1 MRHTQKILPR
11 FSVVATFVASA
22 LTFGANANSFT
33 TVPMEVGPGL
43 MKQFSKNKNQ
53 QTLAEKQFPT
63 YYIVQLEDAPLSTY
77 SGGVKGYAPTARS
90 VYGKDKLELQSTQ
103 AKAYQHYL
111 SSRQQAMVS
120 NLKAQFPGLQLQRNL
135 QLAMNGLV
143 VSVPGKVDIKTQLE
157 AMPGVK
163 KVYEHEL
170 FYTQMD
176 SSNTL
181 INSPELW
188 AKLGDQNSAG
198 KGVKVAIIDGGI
210 RPEHPMFASNGHVR
224 PAGLSENDYC
234 ATVDESFCNDKLVL
248 ARYYP
253 PTFTVNEN
261 EYISPRDMGG
271 HGTHVAG
278 TAVGNPVS
286 GVYDNVE
293 VDVSG
298 VAPGATLM
306 VYKALFQNPEGRGSG
321 SNVMLV
327 SALEDAIADGADVIN
342 NSWGGGAGGNP
353 ANSVYTPIFEAAEAA
368 GVVVVTAAGNDGSGA
383 MTIGC
388 PGCAEPGITVAST
401 QTGRTFG
408 HIVQASGITDIAAIP
423 GAGEFSIT
431 EDITALLV
439 PTAEVAPAN
448 IEGCNAFDA
457 DSLVDKIV
465 LLPRG
470 VCAFSDKAAN
480 AEAAGAV
487 GMILYNNQPGVIS
500 MSMPGITLPSVSI
513 LQEDGAEI
521 LAAWKAGD
529 EATISKAQKLFD
541 QAAVDAMSDFSS
553 RGPNGNSSFL
563 KPDIAAPGSDIL
575 SAAVAQDQ
583 TFATMSGT
591 SMASP
596 HVAGAAALLLQ
607 QRPDLDAIQVKS
619 VLMTSSNPAVK
630 LEDLETEATPFARG
644 AGRLDVAA
652 ASNTAIAFDKA
663 SLVSNGCAFSCSF
676 SRVVTNLMPE
686 NGNWQGHVEF
696 ANDAISAELSVDEL
710 TLDAN
715 GTASFSLKVNTA
727 YAEAG
732 WQFGQVVWTDTSGK
746 YAPAHLPV
754 VVMAKRSDDSQLAS
768 TMLMAEDIS
777 AGLPFSMR
785 STGGHLG
792 ARDTVDFTVRI
803 PEGAVLNTDSV
814 EINET
819 RATRNGF
826 SIEPSGRSM
835 GWAGSMTGVL
845 AGTSLTSSSF
855 PGAGLSLVDLGV
867 DDFALPCEA
876 GCDEVAFNYPIGNF
890 GGFIWNGQQV
900 NTITISDNGF
910 ITAAV
915 QSTDGSWLNQE
926 LPNVTS
932 PNAVIA
938 PLWADYAIG
947 GADGGRILYNIVS
960 DGINDWFVWEWN
972 DIREF
977 NSSTGDRYTF
987 SVWIKLGT
995 DEVYMNYP
1003 SISSPIAQA
1012 TVGIEDISGTL
1023 GTSRYYNGQGTS
1035 PVSGQALRALIT
1047 PAQPASVSIDYDLVA
1062 PFGKAEAINSVVVRG
1077 ESVEID
1083 VSERFTTQ
1091 ATLLSHVTTRTSTQT
1106 YEATQPLTVSAVG
1119 DAFTV
1124 KVVSQPKY
1132 GTVTFGTL
1140 ADTESNATAAS
1151 LKMIYTPGP
1160 VAANEEPFT
1169 SDSFSYLIEDEAGGT
1184 STEAS
1189 VTIAVEE
1196 PNTAPVAAAS
1206 ATPVRAH
1213 AAALVTLSAAAS
1225 TDAEGDDLSF
1235 SWKQTSGQ
1243 SVSLR
1248 NSNTAAASFTAPRL
1262 SSDAVLTFEVS
1273 VSDGKLTNT
1282 TTTSVTVM
1290 KESKGGGSF
1299 GWFTLLMLP
1308 LLLLRRKRA

>member
-1 MRHTQKILPR
+1 MRHTQKVLPR
-11 FSVVATFVASA
+11 CSVIATVVASA

-33 TVPMEVGPGL
+33 ALPMEVGPSL
-43 MKQFSKNKNQ
+43 MKQFNKNHQ
-53 QTLAEKQFPT
+53 ISAEKQFPT
-63 YYIVQLEDAPLSTY
+63 YYIVQLEDAALSTY

-103 AKAYQHYL
+103 AQAYQQYL
-111 SSRQQAMVS
+111 VSRQQAMVS
-120 NLKAQFPGLQLQRNL
+120 SLKTTFPGLQLQRSL
-135 QLAMNGLV
+135 QLTMNGLV

-188 AKLGDQNSAG
+188 TVLGGQNSAG
-198 KGVKVAIIDGGI
+198 EGVKVAIIDGGI
-210 RPEHPMFASNGHVR
+210 RPEHPMFADNGHAR
-224 PAGLSENDYC
+224 PAGLPEDDYC
-234 ATVDESFCNDKLVL
+234 ATVDESFCNNKLVL
-248 ARYYP
+248 ARYYT
-253 PTFTVNEN
+253 PTFAVNES

-278 TAVGNPVS
+278 TAVGNPIS
-286 GVYDNVE
+286 GVYDNVA

-306 VYKALFQNPEGRGSG
+306 VYKALFQTPEGRGSG
-321 SNVMLV
+321 SNIMLV

-342 NSWGGGAGGNP
+342 NSWGGGAGGDP

-408 HIVQASGITDIAAIP
+408 HLVDASGINDIVAIP
-423 GAGEFSIT
+423 GTGEFSIT
-431 EDITALLV
+431 NDITALLV
-439 PTAEVAPAN
+439 PTSEIAPSN
-448 IEGCNAFDA
+448 IEGCSAFDA
-457 DSLVDKIV
+457 GSLTDKIV

-470 VCAFSDKAAN
+470 TCAFSEKAVN

-500 MSMPGITLPSVSI
+500 MSMPGVTLPSVSI

-521 LAAWKAGD
+521 LAAWQAGD
-529 EATISKAQKLFD
+529 EATISKAQKLFN

-607 QRPDLDAIQVKS
+607 QRPELDARQIKS

-652 ASNTAIAFDKA
+652 ASKTAIAFDKA

-676 SRVVTNLMPE
+676 DRVVTNLMPE
-686 NGNWQGHVEF
+686 DGTWQGHVEF

-710 TLDAN
+710 TLAAN
-715 GTASFSLKVNTA
+715 GTAGFSLKVNTA

-746 YAPAHLPV
+746 YATAHLPV
-754 VVMAKRSDDSQLAS
+754 VVMAKRSDDSQAAS
-768 TMLMAEDIS
+768 TMLMSEDIS
-777 AGLPFSMR
+777 AGLPFSIR
-785 STGGHLG
+785 SAGGHLG
-792 ARDTVDFTVRI
+792 AREIVDFTVRI
-803 PEGAVLNTDSV
+803 PQTAVLNTGSV

-826 SIEPSGRSM
+826 SIDPSGRSM
-835 GWAGSMTGVL
+835 SWAGAMTGVL
-845 AGTSLTSSSF
+845 ASASLTNASF
-855 PGAGLSLVDLGV
+855 PGLGLSLVDLGL
-867 DDFALPCEA
+867 DDFSLPCEA

-915 QSTDGSWLNQE
+915 QALEGSWQNQN
-926 LPNVTS
+926 LPAAAS

-938 PLWADYAIG
+938 PLWADYAVG
-947 GADGGRILYNIVS
+947 GTDGGSIFYNIVS
-960 DGINDWFVWEWN
+960 DGTNDWFVWEWN
-972 DIREF
+972 EIQEYA
-977 NSSTGDRYTF
+977 SSTGDRYTF

-995 DEVYMNYP
+995 DEVYMNYVNIP
-1003 SISSPIAQA
+1003 STIVQS

-1023 GTSRYYNGQGTS
+1023 GTSRYYGGQGTA
-1035 PVSGQALRALIT
+1035 PVSEQALRALIT
-1047 PAQPASVSIDYDLVA
+1047 PAQPASVQIDYDLVA
-1062 PFGKAEAINSVVVRG
+1062 PFGQAEAISTAVVRG

-1083 VSERFTTQ
+1083 VSERFSKQ

-1106 YEATQPLTVSAVG
+1106 FEATQPLTVTAMG
-1119 DAFTV
+1119 NAFKA
-1124 KVVSQPKY
+1124 KVVNAPKH
-1132 GTVTFGTL
+1132 GTVTFGTPD
-1140 ADTESNATAAS
+1140 DTGSSAAA
-1151 LKMIYTPGP
+1151 LTMIYTPGP
-1160 VAANEEPFT
+1160 VAVDAEAFT
-1169 SDSFSYLIEDEAGGT
+1169 SDSFTYQIEDEVGGT

-1196 PNTAPVAAAS
+1196 PNTAPVAVAS

-1213 AAALVTLSAAAS
+1213 AAALVTLSAVAS
-1225 TDAEGDDLSF
+1225 TDAEGDELSF
-1235 SWKQTSGQ
+1235 SWRQTFGQ
-1243 SVSLR
+1243 TVSLR

-1273 VSDGKLTNT
+1273 VSDGKLTST

-1290 KESKGGGSF
+1290 KESKGGGSL